1 MADASTKLPGPRPRR
16 IPPGHVSLG
25 IEPKHLCV
33 GLCYRPYSQWH
44 SPECSD
50 GGRAGA
56 SEVRAWND
64 SNTGWSHT
72 LTATK
77 QPSTTARAL
86 CTCRRD
92 RCCCGQKGDLSPE
105 NPEMLSGW
113 LPKSETVQLQNS
125 SSVFPAENI
134 TFRFSPATS
143 RRSNN
148 GWGPAIALTGGGRCR
163 ERWPQKPGS
172 SSPPDGQRDNS
183 QSDCV

>member
-1 MADASTKLPGPRPRR
+1 MREFGAVTPSVWWQHGGSAMADASTKLPGPRPRR

-92 RCCCGQKGDLSPE
+92 RYCCGQKGDLSPE
-105 NPEMLSGW
+105 NPEMLS
-113 LPKSETVQLQNS
+113 SETGCQSWKLYS
-125 SSVFPAENI
+125 FRSYRI
-134 TFRFSPATS
+134 LLRFSQPKISRLGS
-143 RRSNN
+143 RRRH
-148 GWGPAIALTGGGRCR
+148 PAVRTT
-163 ERWPQKPGS
+163 
-172 SSPPDGQRDNS
+172 DGVRPS
-183 QSDCV
+183 L

>member
-1 MADASTKLPGPRPRR
+1 MWVVPHACLIPRASRRPQGRRRRGPIREFGAVTPSVWWQHGGSAMADTATQLPGPRPRR

-44 SPECSD
+44 SPECYD

-72 LTATK
+72 LTTTK
-77 QPSTTARAL
+77 QPSTATRAL

-92 RCCCGQKGDLSPE
+92 RYCCGQKGGPE
-105 NPEMLSGW
+105 PRESGNAVR
-113 LPKSETVQLQNS
+113 LVAKVGNCTATEFIFG
-125 SSVFPAENI
+125 FP
-134 TFRFSPATS
+134 S
-143 RRSNN
+143 R
-148 GWGPAIALTGGGRCR
+148 
-163 ERWPQKPGS
+163 KYH
-172 SSPPDGQRDNS
+172 
-183 QSDCV
+183 V